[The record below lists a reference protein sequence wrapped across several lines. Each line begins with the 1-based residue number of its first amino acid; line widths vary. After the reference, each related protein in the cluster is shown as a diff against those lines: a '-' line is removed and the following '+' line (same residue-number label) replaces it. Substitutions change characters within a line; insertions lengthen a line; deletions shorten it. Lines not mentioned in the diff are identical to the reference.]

1 MIQQIRSFIA
11 IELPEPVKIGL
22 KQIQDVL
29 KSSGP
34 VSAKWVDPNSIHLT
48 LKFLGNV
55 PVDNIAGIIT
65 MTEQAVEA
73 VKPFHLEIGKLG
85 CFPNLRRVQV
95 VWVGIA
101 GDLDPL
107 QLLAKK
113 LEDNMAELGFPPE
126 GRPFTPHLTLARI
139 RDDATPD
146 QRRALGEIIAGIKS
160 ESNLIFN
167 INSISLM
174 RSQLRPSGAV
184 YTELHSFA
192 LL

>member
-1 MIQQIRSFIA
+1 
-11 IELPEPVKIGL
+11 
-22 KQIQDVL
+22 
-29 KSSGP
+29 
-34 VSAKWVDPNSIHLT
+34 
-48 LKFLGNV
+48 
-55 PVDNIAGIIT
+55 
-65 MTEQAVEA
+65 MTGQAVET

-107 QLLAKK
+107 QRLAKK
-113 LEDNMAELGFPPE
+113 LEANMAELGFPPE
-126 GRPFTPHLTLARI
+126 GRAFTPHLTLARI
-139 RDDATPD
+139 RDDASPD
-146 QRRALGEIIAGIKS
+146 QRRALGEIVAGIKL

-192 LL
+192 LLEKKTMRMDLLLYTAIN